1 LLRFVFL
8 ASCALQCIELSG
20 THGTV
25 WHMMTVQEV
34 QKTPFARSTQITIAG
49 GITTEA
55 DLAALDALGVE
66 GQVVLISLLIYFN
79 FLV

>member
-1 LLRFVFL
+1 
-8 ASCALQCIELSG
+8 
-20 THGTV
+20 
-25 WHMMTVQEV
+25 MMAMQEV

-66 GQVVLISLLIYFN
+66 GQVVPISLLLAIYYCYFKSFFN
-79 FLV
+79 V

>member
-1 LLRFVFL
+1 
-8 ASCALQCIELSG
+8 
-20 THGTV
+20 
-25 WHMMTVQEV
+25 MTMQEV

-66 GQVVLISLLIYFN
+66 GQVVHISLLLSIYYCYFKS
-79 FLV
+79 FFIYLY